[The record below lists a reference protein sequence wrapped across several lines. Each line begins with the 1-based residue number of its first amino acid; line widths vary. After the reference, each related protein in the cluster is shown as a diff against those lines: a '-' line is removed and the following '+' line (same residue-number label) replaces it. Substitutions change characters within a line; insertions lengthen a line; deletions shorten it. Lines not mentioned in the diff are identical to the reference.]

1 MSHDKRFPYRVFR
14 TKFHGGGLISRHA
27 TEVAAQTA
35 VRRHKISD
43 CKCGCAVVVGPGDE
57 EPRDR
62 SEDNSPY
69 APAA

>member
-1 MSHDKRFPYRVFR
+1 MTKRFPYRVFR

-27 TEVAAQTA
+27 TESAAEKA
-35 VRRHKISD
+35 ARSHKIGD
-43 CKCGCAVVVGPGDE
+43 CKCGCAVVVGPRDE

-62 SEDNSPY
+62 SEDLSPY